1 MCDQVCGTSTESDQS
16 LLSLIFVE
24 NKQLAWYGLKFN
36 IHSSNL
42 LILIAV
48 IGIIPANF
56 LPFGTAHG
64 DSRVPTALVGS
75 TEAIP
80 LGTDVVIFGSHHNT
94 LYVSYTYLYESSI
107 YFSKSQVNTNGVLS
121 FRQSFPRFYYF
132 GSDFDSVSSPPI
144 IAPFWDLIDIR
155 ASGTIYYRQDFN
167 SSIADQIQQD
177 IYTQFPDVGFFYP
190 SLVFVATWDRVAE
203 YFGFSDRNTF
213 QVVLAS
219 DGGRTFVR
227 FNYGDIQWGG
237 FRTLIG
243 VSAGDR
249 VNFITH
255 PASQSS
261 SVLLLDDTTTT
272 YRIDS
277 KW

>member
-1 MCDQVCGTSTESDQS
+1 M
-16 LLSLIFVE
+16 
-24 NKQLAWYGLKFN
+24 
-36 IHSSNL
+36 
-42 LILIAV
+42 
-48 IGIIPANF
+48 
-56 LPFGTAHG
+56 
-64 DSRVPTALVGS
+64 
-75 TEAIP
+75 
-80 LGTDVVIFGSHHNT
+80 
-94 LYVSYTYLYESSI
+94 
-107 YFSKSQVNTNGVLS
+107 NTNGVLS
-121 FRQSFPRFYYF
+121 FRQSFTRLYSS

-144 IAPFWDLIDIR
+144 IAPFWDFVDILTG
-155 ASGTIYYRQDFN
+155 GTIYYRQDFN
-167 SSIADQIQQD
+167 SSVADQIQQD
-177 IYTQFPDVGFFYP
+177 IHTQFPDVGFFYP

-203 YFGFSDRNTF
+203 YFGFDTSDRNTF

-255 PASQSS
+255 PASLSS
-261 SVLLLDDTTTT
+261 SVLLLDDTTIT